1 MKEMLSERKQKIL
14 RAVVDEYVKNEE
26 PVSSKELQE
35 KYFSALSS
43 ATIRS
48 ELNSLVELGYLAQP
62 HVSAG
67 RVPTELAY
75 RYYCKKYAHPTA
87 LATEDIATIERHFQK
102 RFFEV
107 GEVVKKTAKL
117 ISDITNYT
125 SVIMVSDINEV
136 KLKEIKLVSIS
147 EDSALVIVITGN
159 GIIKDK
165 FIEVPLGITEEYLN
179 SAVKMLNNIFAGK
192 TLREAKR
199 QTTLVD
205 MELTRF
211 RDLYESVL
219 EILEQCCS
227 KEENVFLEGEK
238 NFVNSLPD
246 GVVKNMISVLNN
258 EESAVKLFNE
268 CEDMEFSIK
277 IGKNDEGEGIDE
289 CAIVTAIYKINGKEI
304 GHAGVIGPQTMDY
317 NKVLSV
323 LQYVSKALSV
333 QANIKGANKEDDED
347 K

>member
-14 RAVVDEYVKNEE
+14 RAVVDEYVKLEE

-35 KYFSALSS
+35 KYFSSLSS

-48 ELNSLVELGYLAQP
+48 ELNSLVELGYLVQP

-75 RYYCKKYAHPTA
+75 RFYCKKYAHPTA
-87 LATEDIATIERHFQK
+87 LAREDIATIENHFQK

-107 GEVVKKTAKL
+107 GEVVKRTAKL

-125 SVIMVSDINEV
+125 SVIMLSDINEV
-136 KLKEIKLVSIS
+136 KLKEIKLVGIS
-147 EDSALVIVITGN
+147 EESALVIVITDN

-165 FIEVPLGITEEYLN
+165 FIELPLGITEDYLS

-192 TLREAKR
+192 TLRDAKQ
-199 QTTLVD
+199 QTSLVD

-227 KEENVFLEGEK
+227 EEENIYLEGEK

-246 GVVKNMISVLNN
+246 EDVKNMLSVLNN
-258 EESAVKLFNE
+258 EESAVKLIND
-268 CEDMEFSIK
+268 CEDMEFTIK
-277 IGKNDEGEGIDE
+277 IGKNEEGEGIDE
-289 CAIVTAIYKINGKEI
+289 CAIVTAIYKVNGKEI

-317 NKVLSV
+317 NRVMSV

-333 QANIKGANKEDDED
+333 QGNIKGANKNDEE